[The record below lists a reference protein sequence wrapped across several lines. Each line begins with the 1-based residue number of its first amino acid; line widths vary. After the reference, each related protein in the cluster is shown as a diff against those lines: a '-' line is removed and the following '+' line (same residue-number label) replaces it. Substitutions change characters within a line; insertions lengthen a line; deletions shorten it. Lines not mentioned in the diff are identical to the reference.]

1 MPVNSVVIWILSG
14 LVAGWIARLA
24 MERHRDY
31 GILDDL
37 TTGCLGAVVAGWL
50 LRWLQVPTPENLAGH
65 VLAAL
70 AGATVLLAG
79 LRLLHRLAA
88 TTGPLARETA
98 PGDGPALESPPRRAN
113 DLERRLLSRLLH
125 RRHGPRD
132 VNADFE
138 AQLTFG
144 ERAADRIA
152 SFGGSWAFL
161 GMFAAALIV
170 WMAIN
175 EDMGKPFDPY
185 PFILLNL
192 ILSCLAAVQA
202 PVIMMSQNRQ
212 AARDRLDARNDFEVN
227 LRAEIEIMALHEKLD
242 ELRSKELLDLM
253 RLVEDQM
260 RRLTSLEASLTGRTG
275 TGPAE
280 SPERQPIEPPG

>member
-1 MPVNSVVIWILSG
+1 MPVNSVTIWILSG

-24 MERHRDY
+24 MGHPRDH
-31 GILDDL
+31 GIIGDL
-37 TTGCLGAVVAGWL
+37 TTGCLGAVAGGWL
-50 LRWLQVPTPENLAGH
+50 LRELQVLTPENLPGH
-65 VLAAL
+65 VLVAL
-70 AGATVLLAG
+70 AGASVLLAG

-88 TTGPLARETA
+88 TTGLVAGEA
-98 PGDGPALESPPRRAN
+98 FPGDGAELESLLRRASG
-113 DLERRLLSRLLH
+113 LERHLLAKFL
-125 RRHGPRD
+125 RRRPAPRD

-138 AQLTFG
+138 AQLTLG
-144 ERAADRIA
+144 ERVADKVA

-161 GMFAAALIV
+161 GLFTATMIV

-175 EDMGKPFDPY
+175 EDLGKPFDPY

-212 AARDRLDARNDFEVN
+212 AAKDRLDARNDFEVN

-242 ELRSKELLDLM
+242 ALRSKELLDLM

-260 RRLTSLEASLTGRTG
+260 RRLTSLEASLTGRA
-275 TGPAE
+275 GPGPSE
-280 SPERQPIEPPG
+280 NPEQRPSAPPG